1 MLVDHSY
8 DNNITEKSQ
17 YHNKISTDFLTF
29 IRENKSPRKHK
40 DGLRWY
46 KTVLIHLIPSKR

>member
-29 IRENKSPRKHK
+29 IRENKSSITKQNITKYLNNAHGR
-40 DGLRWY
+40 
-46 KTVLIHLIPSKR
+46 TA